1 MITTLK
7 RIHLSDCALKSDQLI
22 ALAEVIPEM
31 DSITHLVFLQNP
43 DLTNLADA
51 STEET
56 QEEASAL
63 YAALLAAA
71 RLSPHLVA
79 VDIDV
84 PTERNGE
91 VVKALA
97 KQIIAYCLRNMER
110 LTLSNGGM
118 ALGVVKDPEYP
129 DVLQHL
135 VGHDV
140 MQADGPEDE
149 EVTPDDDY
157 IVGGTGV
164 AKALA
169 CCLDNRGDESGRLS
183 GELIRDA
190 ETGVVMSPA
199 GKAKDA
205 SKLLLFSARKI
216 RHRLEPALNKAK
228 AMTDRSTEER
238 ASYRKL
244 KLQVPLAEAGT
255 NTIADRLLFLQ
266 RTLDGI
272 IKRFEDEFPETR
284 EGADSAISVSPPDN
298 SLEKVPTRTSLS
310 SAEGEREPSAG
321 VSDGEDEMDV
331 IHVGN
336 GNLSRQSSNL
346 SLSSLTLNR
355 EEGHALRAGH
365 KFRSGWMI
373 TNEQYQLL
381 ASTGVDEMKKSP
393 ALIKAL
399 DEMLADLDDERLIR
413 LREEKGAVRVFK
425 EHRAEI
431 NELFRAADPEYWDRF
446 VESQQKARAN
456 VQVGQAIAPV
466 SEIKVPEEAIADDSE
481 CAISD

>member
-1 MITTLK
+1 MIKPLK
-7 RIHLSDCALKSDQLI
+7 RIHLSDCALMSDQLI

-31 DSITHLVFLQNP
+31 ESIAHISFLQNP
-43 DLTNLADA
+43 ELTKLADA

-97 KQIIAYCLRNMER
+97 KQIIAYCLKNMER
-110 LTLSNGGM
+110 LPLSSGGM
-118 ALGVVKDPEYP
+118 ALGEVKDPEYP

-140 MQADGPEDE
+140 MEADGPDDE

-169 CCLDNRGDESGRLS
+169 CCLDNRGDEGTMLS
-183 GELIRDA
+183 GELMPDA
-190 ETGVVMSPA
+190 ETGAVMSSA

-216 RHRLEPALNKAK
+216 RHRLDPALTKAK
-228 AMTDRSTEER
+228 AMADRSTEER
-238 ASYRKL
+238 AIYH
-244 KLQVPLAEAGT
+244 
-255 NTIADRLLFLQ
+255 RLLFLQ
-266 RTLDGI
+266 KTLDGI

-284 EGADSAISVSPPDN
+284 EGADTAIPASPIDHALGHP
-298 SLEKVPTRTSLS
+298 LEKVSTRVSIS

-321 VSDGEDEMDV
+321 ISDGEEETGMIQV
-331 IHVGN
+331 R
-336 GNLSRQSSNL
+336 NLSRQSSNL
-346 SLSSLTLNR
+346 SLSSLALNR

-373 TNEQYQLL
+373 TSEQYQLL
-381 ASTGVDEMKKSP
+381 ASTGVDEMEKSP
-393 ALIKAL
+393 TLITTL
-399 DEMLADLDDERLIR
+399 NEMLIELDDEELNR
-413 LREEKGAVRVFK
+413 LREEQGAVRVFK
-425 EHRAEI
+425 EHRAKI

-456 VQVGQAIAPV
+456 VEVGHGVAPV
-466 SEIKVPEEAIADDSE
+466 AETKIPEEAIADDSE
-481 CAISD
+481 SAVSD

>member
-1 MITTLK
+1 MIKTLK

-31 DSITHLVFLQNP
+31 DSIAHMNFQQNP
-43 DLTNLADA
+43 ELTKLADA

-110 LTLSNGGM
+110 LPLSNGGM
-118 ALGVVKDPEYP
+118 ALGEVKDPEYP

-169 CCLDNRGDESGRLS
+169 CCLDNRGDEARRLPE
-183 GELIRDA
+183 ELAPDA

-216 RHRLEPALNKAK
+216 RHRLDPALNKAK
-228 AMTDRSTEER
+228 AMADRSTEER
-238 ASYRKL
+238 AIYRKL
-244 KLQVPLAEAGT
+244 
-255 NTIADRLLFLQ
+255 
-266 RTLDGI
+266 
-272 IKRFEDEFPETR
+272 
-284 EGADSAISVSPPDN
+284 
-298 SLEKVPTRTSLS
+298 S
-310 SAEGEREPSAG
+310 SRPFRA
-321 VSDGEDEMDV
+321 
-331 IHVGN
+331 N
-336 GNLSRQSSNL
+336 
-346 SLSSLTLNR
+346 LTLTQ
-355 EEGHALRAGH
+355 
-365 KFRSGWMI
+365 S
-373 TNEQYQLL
+373 
-381 ASTGVDEMKKSP
+381 
-393 ALIKAL
+393 
-399 DEMLADLDDERLIR
+399 
-413 LREEKGAVRVFK
+413 
-425 EHRAEI
+425 
-431 NELFRAADPEYWDRF
+431 
-446 VESQQKARAN
+446 
-456 VQVGQAIAPV
+456 
-466 SEIKVPEEAIADDSE
+466 
-481 CAISD
+481 

>member
-1 MITTLK
+1 MIKTLK

-31 DSITHLVFLQNP
+31 DSIAHISFLQNP
-43 DLTNLADA
+43 ELTKLADA

-97 KQIIAYCLRNMER
+97 KQIIAYCLRNMEQ
-110 LTLSNGGM
+110 LPLSNGGM
-118 ALGVVKDPEYP
+118 ALGGVKDPEYP

-140 MQADGPEDE
+140 MEADGPEDE

-169 CCLDNRGDESGRLS
+169 CCLDNRGDEERRLS
-183 GELIRDA
+183 GELMRDA
-190 ETGVVMSPA
+190 ETGVVMSSA

-216 RHRLEPALNKAK
+216 RHRLDPALNKAK
-228 AMTDRSTEER
+228 ALADRSTEER
-238 ASYRKL
+238 AIYRKFHVQIHRGC
-244 KLQVPLAEAGT
+244 KLALTMSQTVSCSCRKRSMASSSASKTSSPKREKAQTVQSPCLPQTILWKRSPLA
-255 NTIADRLLFLQ
+255 
-266 RTLDGI
+266 
-272 IKRFEDEFPETR
+272 FPC
-284 EGADSAISVSPPDN
+284 
-298 SLEKVPTRTSLS
+298 
-310 SAEGEREPSAG
+310 
-321 VSDGEDEMDV
+321 
-331 IHVGN
+331 H
-336 GNLSRQSSNL
+336 
-346 SLSSLTLNR
+346 
-355 EEGHALRAGH
+355 
-365 KFRSGWMI
+365 
-373 TNEQYQLL
+373 
-381 ASTGVDEMKKSP
+381 
-393 ALIKAL
+393 
-399 DEMLADLDDERLIR
+399 R
-413 LREEKGAVRVFK
+413 LRENANLPPAFPTAKRILISSRSAICPGSRPIFLCPHSRSIAK
-425 EHRAEI
+425 RAMPFARGT
-431 NELFRAADPEYWDRF
+431 NSGLDGS
-446 VESQQKARAN
+446 SQTSSTNSWLRL
-456 VQVGQAIAPV
+456 V
-466 SEIKVPEEAIADDSE
+466 SMKWKNHQS
-481 CAISD
+481 